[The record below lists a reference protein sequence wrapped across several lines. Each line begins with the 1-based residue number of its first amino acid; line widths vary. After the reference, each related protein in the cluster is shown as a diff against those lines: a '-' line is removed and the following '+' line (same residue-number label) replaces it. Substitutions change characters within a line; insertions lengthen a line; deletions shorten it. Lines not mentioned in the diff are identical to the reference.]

1 MFEIDCIC
9 SQFKMFYKAD
19 YVENVIDSKTEIL
32 SHLKEGYID
41 QYLFNLYFC
50 YKLENDERNL
60 KKNSYFVKKLNFNFS
75 NESNEIKFIQKKLEE
90 LRELYSI
97 TRKLDEE
104 NGKEIVSIN
113 QLKEIGIPEIRL
125 KLSQIL
131 ILYCKLKNILKDEIA
146 TELDKNYY
154 VCDLAKISYQKDYSA
169 EIIDYIWERIEKN
182 SNIIQ
187 IKNSFQTFKNLDKLK
202 KNFNNLKL
210 FPTDYEHCLLNA
222 HSHLVDFDETSDN
235 KRLELAKSITR
246 KIEEFE
252 WTILNKFNTNG
263 YKSVLYINNKKR
275 SLILAFQG
283 LRFINFIDQNFQN
296 NNPEIKDITND
307 YDENNIKNNLDDV
320 FDASLSNKQNSGID
334 YNQERLHYG
343 TKFSV
348 QMSLSKGY
356 SLSFTGSVFGAWLAE
371 EAVYYS
377 SKFLECNSTKAVTFD
392 GMGSLDHWKVMG
404 GKKFKTVDLEIVSY
418 FSAPNFFNCFNEHVT
433 LSNDFK
439 KCKAYRLITV
449 QDNKKKD
456 FDLILVT
463 KKIFEIFKSTINS
476 FELEDNII
484 EISKFV
490 QTNCKI
496 YSKILMKINELNVI
510 NNGFIIITNDL
521 MNKIEQFI
529 KDEKVFFK
537 EKNQEKIKEC
547 IWSDT
552 FLEDGFIIITNDLMN
567 KIEQFIKDEK
577 VFFKIWSDTFLE
589 DILKYIFKRQDDDED
604 DKEICVKTLKYI
616 DTVFQKVLSEL
627 DNINFEAMLFQKSK
641 ESIFHVLKMNLCK
654 LNTDSYNKYF
664 TEKDKKDYENKF
676 KTRIDQSGT
685 LSSKFLKTILT
696 KNNENDRFFLD
707 SLIMLFTDSSQTI
720 LKAFDHKSGKPHHY
734 KQVKKWPIITFD
746 MPIEKENYLAKK
758 FAKKA
763 SKAIDLVVD
772 IAACKGALVPGFDTI
787 KEHLGQFNSWWIE
800 IAFDTLSNKFMNG
813 VPAFFNFFFEL
824 SKSDKIDIKKF
835 QNYSFE
841 RDEYTDISY
850 KSEMN
855 NKNLTFDGN
864 YETCESSDQ
873 FKKNLSEE
881 IDAIEQGLINLSN
894 YPISEQKEL
903 DKMIISEHLKSLKE
917 SFKIVNQNVLTIESK
932 NTEIQLIKERF
943 SLFCMIFKDE
953 ADKINKKGDYTKDS
967 VAESSKFINANTNKE
982 FDSKNDQLNPDNK
995 DKSSKKLDPINQ
1007 EIIISAGNDT
1017 KKQLMLHQNTQ
1028 TEDDNIII
1036 PPKES
1041 ENEPKNVPKNKVKLK
1056 FPVFINRDDYKK
1068 KLKNLLKSQ
1077 QYCNIY
1083 GESGCGKT
1091 TLVRELCNE
1100 ITNDQNLIIKWFDG
1114 KSLLNEM
1121 IKYADELKIYLND
1134 TPPNMATSSKSGLL
1148 NGDQPDLEEL
1158 FRRIKKKLNKK
1169 TELEKEYLFII
1180 DDLITDQN
1188 DFMNDFSEY
1197 LMNGFNPNINFLL
1210 ITKEKFKSGLELKN
1224 FSIDSYFKYCE
1235 KVLVENNRLT
1245 KEDLTEIFNEMKNNE
1260 RVSPNDLI
1268 KLFSRINNKEV
1279 SCNLKE
1285 IKEHLNKEQHK
1296 LFIKSEAYDLLCYLA
1311 YLEGSNVSKNLL
1323 ENLTKKNLTKAE
1335 LKENLQY
1342 LENIAEIKLKK
1353 NNFNQVDQVII
1364 LERVQ
1369 KKIQKMCKIDNKEKQ
1384 IVKKIINTLNDLI
1397 KNEEINDETT
1407 GMSKCLN
1414 EYFNHAINI
1423 LKFQSD
1429 DKSYAEL
1436 CDNIGEI
1443 YCKKLF
1449 KYKAA
1454 LYFHEESLKINK
1466 YKTAHHFYKIG
1477 YVYKKQGE
1485 NEKALSHF
1493 QEAIRLKSE
1502 LSILVLAN
1510 ILEYMASIY
1519 GDLGKYGDAIKY
1531 YNKSIEKYKEE
1542 KQNTDSIKIYNKIG
1556 TIFYLQNNFEKA
1568 IKYYEAAISDFKSP
1582 EYTKKSDQLNIANIY
1597 NNIGLAQ
1604 QKEKKYEDALVNLEE
1619 SLRIYRQ
1626 IFKTDEL
1633 PAIAIIQD
1641 NLGNCMEYLKRN
1653 NDEILGYYE
1662 YSLEIKI
1669 NILFLDHFSV
1679 KETRRNIERILN
1691 NKEKNNEPSVIENK
1705 KPRQKPNKVS
1715 EGTENNMYD
1724 DLDDAKRLN
1733 HEGNLLDFQGKIDD
1747 ALSKYEKA
1755 VNLLEKLKSRIDN
1768 LEEKIKINSQKDVLE
1783 NKIQMSIA
1791 ASLNNIGLVKYKQNK
1806 CLEALDYY
1814 RQSLEIKSKIYNNKN
1829 HPSIALTRENIEL
1842 TERKLAKSPNSFQKQ
1857 KILSGRKNKK

>member
-1 MFEIDCIC
+1 
-9 SQFKMFYKAD
+9 
-19 YVENVIDSKTEIL
+19 
-32 SHLKEGYID
+32 
-41 QYLFNLYFC
+41 
-50 YKLENDERNL
+50 
-60 KKNSYFVKKLNFNFS
+60 
-75 NESNEIKFIQKKLEE
+75 
-90 LRELYSI
+90 
-97 TRKLDEE
+97 
-104 NGKEIVSIN
+104 
-113 QLKEIGIPEIRL
+113 
-125 KLSQIL
+125 
-131 ILYCKLKNILKDEIA
+131 
-146 TELDKNYY
+146 
-154 VCDLAKISYQKDYSA
+154 
-169 EIIDYIWERIEKN
+169 
-182 SNIIQ
+182 
-187 IKNSFQTFKNLDKLK
+187 
-202 KNFNNLKL
+202 
-210 FPTDYEHCLLNA
+210 
-222 HSHLVDFDETSDN
+222 
-235 KRLELAKSITR
+235 
-246 KIEEFE
+246 
-252 WTILNKFNTNG
+252 
-263 YKSVLYINNKKR
+263 
-275 SLILAFQG
+275 
-283 LRFINFIDQNFQN
+283 
-296 NNPEIKDITND
+296 
-307 YDENNIKNNLDDV
+307 
-320 FDASLSNKQNSGID
+320 
-334 YNQERLHYG
+334 
-343 TKFSV
+343 
-348 QMSLSKGY
+348 MSLSKGY

-392 GMGSLDHWKVMG
+392 GMGSLDRWKVMG

-496 YSKILMKINELNVI
+496 YSKILIKINELKVI

-521 MNKIEQFI
+521 MSKIEQFI

-552 FLEDGFIIITNDLMN
+552 FLEDGFTIITNDLMN

-577 VFFKIWSDTFLE
+577 VFFKILELDTFLE

-604 DKEICVKTLKYI
+604 DKEICFKTLKYI

-627 DNINFEAMLFQKSK
+627 GNINFEAMLFQKSK

-835 QNYSFE
+835 HNYSFE

-864 YETCESSDQ
+864 YETCENSDQ

-903 DKMIISEHLKSLKE
+903 DKMIISVHLNSLKE

-967 VAESSKFINANTNKE
+967 VAGSSKFINANTNKE
-982 FDSKNDQLNPDNK
+982 FDSINDQLNPDNK

-1017 KKQLMLHQNTQ
+1017 KKQLMLHQNTP

-1068 KLKNLLKSQ
+1068 KIKNLLKSQ

-1100 ITNDQNLIIKWFDG
+1100 ITNDLNLIIKWFDG

-1169 TELEKEYLFII
+1169 TELGEEYFLII

-1197 LMNGFNPNINFLL
+1197 LMNGFNQNIKFIL
-1210 ITKEKFKSGLELKN
+1210 ITKEKFTSGLELKN
-1224 FSIDSYFKYCE
+1224 FGINSYFKYCE
-1235 KVLVENNRLT
+1235 KVLVEKRLT
-1245 KEDLTEIFNEMKNNE
+1245 KEDLTEIFNAMKNNE

-1268 KLFSRINNKEV
+1268 RLFSRIKNKELI
-1279 SCNLKE
+1279 CNLKE
-1285 IKEHLNKEQHK
+1285 IKEYLNKEQHK

-1311 YLEGSNVSKNLL
+1311 YLEGSNISKNLL

-1335 LKENLQY
+1335 LEQNLQY

-1369 KKIQKMCKIDNKEKQ
+1369 TKIQKMCKIDNKDKQ
-1384 IVKKIINTLNDLI
+1384 IVKKIINTLNVLI
-1397 KNEEINDETT
+1397 KDEEINDETT
-1407 GMSKCLN
+1407 RMSKLLS
-1414 EYFNHAINI
+1414 EYFKHAINI

-1429 DKSYAEL
+1429 EKSYAEL
-1436 CDNIGEI
+1436 CDNLGEI

-1454 LYFHEESLKINK
+1454 LHFHEESLKINK
-1466 YKTAHHFYKIG
+1466 YKTAHHFHKIG

-1485 NEKALSHF
+1485 NEKALSYF
-1493 QEAIRLKSE
+1493 QEALRFKSE
-1502 LSILVLAN
+1502 LSILSLAN
-1510 ILEYMASIY
+1510 ILENMASIY
-1519 GDLGKYGDAIKY
+1519 GDLGKYDVAFKY
-1531 YNKSIEKYKEE
+1531 YNLSIEKYKEE

-1556 TIFYLQNNFEKA
+1556 TIFYLQYNFEKA
-1568 IKYYEAAISDFKSP
+1568 IKYFETAISDFKSL
-1582 EYTKKSDQLNIANIY
+1582 EYTKNSDQLNIANIY

-1604 QKEKKYEDALVNLEE
+1604 QKEKKYEDTLVNLEE

-1641 NLGNCMEYLKRN
+1641 NLGNCMENLKRN
-1653 NDEILGYYE
+1653 KDEILGYYE

-1679 KETRRNIERILN
+1679 KETRRNIDRILNN
-1691 NKEKNNEPSVIENK
+1691 NKEKNNEPEK
-1705 KPRQKPNKVS
+1705 KTLIQKPNEVRD
-1715 EGTENNMYD
+1715 ETENKTLIQKPNEVRDETQNNMYGY
-1724 DLDDAKRLN
+1724 LNDAKRLN

-1755 VNLLEKLKSRIDN
+1755 VNLLEILKSKIEN
-1768 LEEKIKINSQKDVLE
+1768 LEEKIIINSQKDDLE

-1791 ASLNNIGLVKYKQNK
+1791 ASLNNIGLVNYKKNKY
-1806 CLEALDYY
+1806 LEALDYY
-1814 RQSLEIKSKIYNNKN
+1814 RQSLDIKSKIYKNRN
-1829 HPSIALTRENIEL
+1829 HPSTALTRENIEL
-1842 TERKLAKSPNSFQKQ
+1842 TERKLAKSPNSFQRQ
-1857 KILSGRKNKK
+1857 KILPGRKNK